1 MGWWSALGRHDAHGC
16 HCSRAVVFLPL
27 RSVPFSR
34 LPPLLGS
41 GIALDQWYPKRVKEL
56 PRKTRRSWDEPG
68 HAHFLTWLCYRRLP
82 LLTAERTRRWVVEA
96 MDAVRQ
102 RLHVALWA
110 YVIMPEHVHLLIR
123 PRWADYEMR
132 TILVGLKQPVAL
144 ASRKYLVS
152 KGDSVW
158 LRRLSV
164 EYPSRRVF
172 RFWQPG
178 GGFDRNIFREKSVP
192 SIIEYIHNNPV
203 RRELVDDPLDWEWS
217 SARFWGGQTNVP
229 LQMDMPDV

>member
-68 HAHFLTWLCYRRLP
+68 HAHFLTWSCYRRLP

-96 MDAVRQ
+96 MDEVRGGIPTGDPQQ
-102 RLHVALWA
+102 RLGCAANH
-110 YVIMPEHVHLLIR
+110 
-123 PRWADYEMR
+123 PRF
-132 TILVGLKQPVAL
+132 T
-144 ASRKYLVS
+144 ASRSRATKY
-152 KGDSVW
+152 DSSMETNATDGPKARSRAWQGVIGRILESADRGW
-158 LRRLSV
+158 RYWV
-164 EYPSRRVF
+164 E
-172 RFWQPG
+172 
-178 GGFDRNIFREKSVP
+178 
-192 SIIEYIHNNPV
+192 
-203 RRELVDDPLDWEWS
+203 
-217 SARFWGGQTNVP
+217 A
-229 LQMDMPDV
+229 